1 MALQQYKVVFMFGM
15 VVIIL
20 AMTADHI
27 LAALSSS
34 SAIYHPQLLLLY

>member
-1 MALQQYKVVFMFGM
+1 MALQPHKVVFMFGM

-20 AMTADHI
+20 AMTADRI

-34 SAIYHPQLLLLY
+34 PIFHPQLLVLY

>member
-1 MALQQYKVVFMFGM
+1 MALQPYKVVFMFGM

-34 SAIYHPQLLLLY
+34 PIYQPQLLLLY